1 MVQFGY
7 SYFLSS
13 LFFGRKIMA
22 VMQIDI
28 SSWCCQYGM
37 PGHHQISQITKLHLV
52 FVWRTWCFCFHS
64 TWCFCF
70 HSTWCFCFHSTW
82 CFCFHSTWCFCLT
95 TLGADAFNASKHFET
110 VFWQDFLVQRKDF
123 AICKWMSL
131 WLMLCQ
137 KTILQMRLLKVLWF
151 PWIFQSPSMVA
162 RLWQSHPTLLWRT
175 VVLNVLI
182 GPPHCHVCKAF
193 FVALSFANLWFWTV
207 SSD

>member
-70 HSTWCFCFHSTW
+70 HSTWCFC
-82 CFCFHSTWCFCLT
+82 LT
-95 TLGADAFNASKHFET
+95 TLGADAFQCIQTLWNG
-110 VFWQDFLVQRKDF
+110 FLAGFFGPKKR
-123 AICKWMSL
+123 
-131 WLMLCQ
+131 LCH
-137 KTILQMRLLKVLWF
+137 LQMDE
-151 PWIFQSPSMVA
+151 PVA
-162 RLWQSHPTLLWRT
+162 DAVPEDNPADEASEG
-175 VVLNVLI
+175 VVISKNI
-182 GPPHCHVCKAF
+182 SI
-193 FVALSFANLWFWTV
+193 SFNGGKPV
-207 SSD
+207 